1 MTSVQT
7 AALPLSI
14 IVPVYNAAPWLDRCL
29 AGIAGQ
35 TFRDW
40 ECLLIDDG
48 STDESG
54 AICDAWQQKDP
65 RFVAV
70 HQKNAGVSAARNRG
84 LSLAKGEQIAFC
96 DADDAFAP
104 TAMEYALAMHR
115 QAPEAMVI
123 WGFTTDPERFVKD
136 PDALDFSV
144 LPKAAFDG
152 VAWVGILYN
161 AVWNRLFDAEKLRQK
176 QLLFRD
182 ELGQAGAAVIC
193 EDGEFVAR
201 YLDQCAPSG
210 GWQIAYCPAPL
221 YYYAQD
227 NTASL
232 STTATGTGALE
243 NGPDLRENLD
253 QILKQEWDGLLA
265 YAPAFPEGSC
275 LEPDAVVHHYLAA
288 AAQLA
293 YQYKAAGR
301 PMDRALLH
309 HPCLE
314 NMLAY
319 CKKAKLYSPYYL
331 PLRTGNYALA
341 AHLWLLDATE
351 NHSFGRWDWLGYY
364 LLGGRWNRA

>member
-14 IVPVYNAAPWLDRCL
+14 IVPVYNAAPWLNRCL
-29 AGIAGQ
+29 ASIAGQ

-54 AICDAWQQKDP
+54 AICDAWQQKDS
-65 RFVAV
+65 RFAAV
-70 HQKNAGVSAARNRG
+70 HQKNAGVSAARNKG

-96 DADDAFAP
+96 DADDVFSP

-123 WGFTTDPERFVKD
+123 WGFTTDPERFAQK
-136 PDALDFSV
+136 PGALDFSV

-152 VAWVGILYN
+152 VAWVEILYN

-176 QLLFRD
+176 QLFFRD

-201 YLDQCAPSG
+201 YLDQCAPER

-227 NTASL
+227 NTTSL
-232 STTATGTGALE
+232 STTATGTGAAE
-243 NGPDLRENLD
+243 EGPDLRENLA

-265 YAPAFPEGSC
+265 YAPAFPEGYC
-275 LEPDAVVHHYLAA
+275 LETDAVVRHYLAA

-293 YQYKAAGR
+293 YQCKAAR
-301 PMDRALLH
+301 KPMDRALLH
-309 HPCLE
+309 HPCLA

-341 AHLWLLDATE
+341 ARLWLLDATE
-351 NHSFGRWDWLGYY
+351 NRSFGRWDWLGYY
-364 LLGGRWNRA
+364 LLGGKWKRA

>member
-14 IVPVYNAAPWLDRCL
+14 IVPVYNAAPWLNRCL
-29 AGIAGQ
+29 ASIAGQ

-65 RFVAV
+65 RFAAV
-70 HQKNAGVSAARNRG
+70 HQKNAGVSAARNKG

-96 DADDAFAP
+96 DADDVFSP

-123 WGFTTDPERFVKD
+123 WGFTTDPERFAQK
-136 PDALDFSV
+136 PGALDFSV

-152 VAWVGILYN
+152 VAWVEILYN

-176 QLLFRD
+176 QLFFRD

-201 YLDQCAPSG
+201 YLDQCAPER

-227 NTASL
+227 NTTSL
-232 STTATGTGALE
+232 STTATGTGAAE
-243 NGPDLRENLD
+243 EGPDLRENLA
-253 QILKQEWDGLLA
+253 QVLKQE
-265 YAPAFPEGSC
+265 
-275 LEPDAVVHHYLAA
+275 
-288 AAQLA
+288 
-293 YQYKAAGR
+293 
-301 PMDRALLH
+301 
-309 HPCLE
+309 
-314 NMLAY
+314 
-319 CKKAKLYSPYYL
+319 
-331 PLRTGNYALA
+331 
-341 AHLWLLDATE
+341 
-351 NHSFGRWDWLGYY
+351 
-364 LLGGRWNRA
+364 